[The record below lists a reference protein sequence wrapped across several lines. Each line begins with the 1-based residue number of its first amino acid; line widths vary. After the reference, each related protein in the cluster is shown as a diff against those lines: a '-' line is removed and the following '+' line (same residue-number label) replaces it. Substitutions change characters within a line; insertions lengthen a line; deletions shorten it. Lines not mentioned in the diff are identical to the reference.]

1 MSTDNVTYAAAGGTT
16 PEAGAPDAY
25 AGSYDTTEGRIY
37 TVAGGDWDTITA
49 APEGMKDRIVVNM
62 GPQHPSTHGVLRLIL
77 EIDGETVTEAR
88 CGIGYLHTGIEKEC
102 EVKTWQQVVPLTDRT
117 DYLANLSNNLGYVLA
132 VELKSATGTVTPSQ
146 AATAGKLRA
155 LGHGYSVVRSIQQLG
170 EEITRAGIL
179 LTPNWQFVAARHD
192 AELAA
197 IAPAKKRLAAPK
209 AKPTLSQI
217 ARGNRFSLA
226 GAKGGK

>member
-1 MSTDNVTYAAAGGTT
+1 MARPEDRLQMRSRMFLDACLAVPHYWSSIAHERKQSPASGQRQKARGVRAGL
-16 PEAGAPDAY
+16 PD
-25 AGSYDTTEGRIY
+25 IIII
-37 TVAGGDWDTITA
+37 VA
-49 APEGMKDRIVVNM
+49 
-62 GPQHPSTHGVLRLIL
+62 
-77 EIDGETVTEAR
+77 
-88 CGIGYLHTGIEKEC
+88 
-102 EVKTWQQVVPLTDRT
+102 
-117 DYLANLSNNLGYVLA
+117 GYVLA

-146 AATAGKLRA
+146 AATAGKLRE

-179 LTPNWQFVAARHD
+179 LTPNWQVVAARHD
-192 AELAA
+192 AELHA

-217 ARGNRFSLA
+217 ARGNRFSLV